1 MRKFPIIMW
10 NLEKC
15 PECLQRFHVGY
26 YYKFLREE
34 SKDKKEWLTF
44 RPRIRLGMC
53 ILQYDSE

>member
-1 MRKFPIIMW
+1 MQFHFYRFSTIRVRHWKNVITGRK
-10 NLEKC
+10 
-15 PECLQRFHVGY
+15 VAY
-26 YYKFLREE
+26 YRPREG